1 MNQASNTMLEAK
13 NEHASALQREIQ
25 KLQLLLQEQEFR
37 LLSMERARADLE
49 AQVAE
54 YKTLWD
60 GAAADHSEQN
70 QAMREVRDAIDDA
83 MRTMCSCREFCS
95 ATDLVE
101 QRHETTAIAMHQ
113 QRLDEILEVCSRLRA
128 TGQPEMMESFK
139 AAEREVAGLQRDKA
153 SLQRQV
159 EKLGDS
165 FAKLASSIQHLER
178 GFQGQLDELNT
189 MLDVKTERVSA
200 LELQLRQREEEW
212 RRREEEQE
220 REVRQKKPGCPSP
233 VRDSKKCMYGSPRR
247 ATLSS
252 SNKTPSPDKT
262 RSKLPSTYK

>member
-1 MNQASNTMLEAK
+1 M
-13 NEHASALQREIQ
+13 
-25 KLQLLLQEQEFR
+25 LLLQEQEFR

-60 GAAADHSEQN
+60 GAAADHSEHN
-70 QAMREVRDAIDDA
+70 QAMACASREVRDAIDDA
-83 MRTMCSCREFCS
+83 IRTMCSCREFCT
-95 ATDLVE
+95 ATELVE
-101 QRHETTAIAMHQ
+101 QQRETTAIAMHQ

-128 TGQPEMMESFK
+128 TGQLEMMESFK